1 VRPSTW
7 RLSLGPG
14 IAACVIALAIPG
26 VADARTS
33 GRLPDQDG
41 INGYCSSTTVARRVD
56 RVSNSDITSVG
67 ITYFAGRSRTGDDAH
82 IAAALTQEVATQ
94 LLSAR
99 VRTTA
104 PSGRAGGTRLL
115 TVKLSD
121 GGGFAEVDLAM
132 TGSVFRDGDL
142 LRTQVRVTRTS
153 DGSIV
158 WRGTL
163 VRPLLELP
171 MLARLVAQ
179 NVAVRIGAQLT
190 SPSPRPTAQR
200 SADVY
205 ELILRGSYIRSRY
218 DPETLEDA
226 IGYFNQA
233 LKLDPKS
240 SVARTSRDQ
249 AELRL
254 VAWGG
259 LGDTLE
265 TRLLSRGL
273 LAHVLERDRDE
284 SERLV
289 EEADG
294 EMRDNQP
301 VHACQ
306 LLNTAIETDAR
317 SSPAYALRAI
327 VRARGGDVRE
337 AFGDAEVVAQ
347 LGRPRWGD
355 ALRALVL
362 SRSGDSTSARRQA
375 RRLIADTRRMR
386 GPLPFWDARFLAAAL
401 VETGYAAEARA
412 VLARIDARDPRVG
425 WLRNDPLLQS
435 RPVTSRRAR
444 ASG

>member
-1 VRPSTW
+1 VRKLGVVACAVALVMTPGRSGAHTVRPQSEQQ
-7 RLSLGPG
+7 GG
-14 IAACVIALAIPG
+14 GGDCG
-26 VADARTS
+26 
-33 GRLPDQDG
+33 
-41 INGYCSSTTVARRVD
+41 TTAFARRVE
-56 RVSNSDITSVG
+56 RVRNSDITSVG

-82 IAAALTQEVATQ
+82 IAAALTTEVATQ

-104 PSGRAGGTRLL
+104 PNGRAAGTRLL

-132 TGSVFRDGDL
+132 TGSVFREGDL

-158 WRGTL
+158 WSGTK
-163 VRPLLELP
+163 VRPMLDLP
-171 MLARLVAQ
+171 ILARLVAQ
-179 NVAVRIGAQLT
+179 EVAVRIGAQLT
-190 SPSPRPTAQR
+190 SPSPRPNPQR

-205 ELILRGSYIRSRY
+205 ELILRGSFIRSRY

-233 LKLDPKS
+233 LKLDPNS
-240 SVARTSRDQ
+240 SVARLARAQ

-259 LGDTLE
+259 LGDSLE
-265 TRLLSRGL
+265 TQLLSRGL
-273 LAHVLERDRDE
+273 LRRVLERDRDE

-289 EEADG
+289 DEADA
-294 EMRDNQP
+294 EMRDSQP

-317 SSPAYALRAI
+317 SSPAYALRSI

-337 AFGDAEVVAQ
+337 AFGDAEVVTQ

-362 SRSGDSTSARRQA
+362 NRSGDTTSARRQA
-375 RRLIADTRRMR
+375 RRMIAEMRKIR
-386 GPLPFWDARFLAAAL
+386 GPLAFWDARLTAAAL
-401 VETGYAAEARA
+401 METGYAAEAQAILR
-412 VLARIDARDPRVG
+412 RIDARDPRVA
-425 WLRNDPLLQS
+425 WLRADPLLQPRS
-435 RPVTSRRAR
+435 ITSRRAR
-444 ASG
+444 LSG

>member
-1 VRPSTW
+1 M
-7 RLSLGPG
+7 
-14 IAACVIALAIPG
+14 PG
-26 VADARTS
+26 VSDAHSLDGSRS
-33 GRLPDQDG
+33 QDG
-41 INGYCSSTTVARRVD
+41 ISGYCSSTTFTRRVD
-56 RVSNSDITSVG
+56 RVANSDITSVG

-104 PSGRAGGTRLL
+104 PNGRPGGARLL

-132 TGSVFRDGDL
+132 TGSVFREGDL
-142 LRTQVRVTRTS
+142 LRTQVQVSRTS

-190 SPSPRPTAQR
+190 SPAPRPTTQR

-233 LKLDPKS
+233 LNLDRKS
-240 SVARTSRDQ
+240 SVARAARDQ

-265 TRLLSRGL
+265 TRLLARGL

-306 LLNTAIETDAR
+306 LLNTAIDADAR

-327 VRARGGDVRE
+327 ARARGGNVRE
-337 AFGDAEVVAQ
+337 AFGDAEVVTQ

-355 ALRALVL
+355 AIRAIVL
-362 SRSGDSTSARRQA
+362 NRSGDTTSARRQA
-375 RRLIADTRRMR
+375 RRLIADTRKLR
-386 GPLPFWDARFLAAAL
+386 GPVAFWDARFIAAAL
-401 VETGYAAEARA
+401 VETGYVGDAQT
-412 VLARIDARDPRVG
+412 VLRRIDPRDPRTG
-425 WLRNDPLLQS
+425 WLRNDPLVQP
-435 RPVTSRRAR
+435 RAITSRRGH

>member
-1 VRPSTW
+1 MP
-7 RLSLGPG
+7 
-14 IAACVIALAIPG
+14 
-26 VADARTS
+26 
-33 GRLPDQDG
+33 GRLDAHTLDRAARQESATG
-41 INGYCSSTTVARRVD
+41 ECSSTTFARHVD
-56 RVSNSDITSVG
+56 RVANSDITSVG

-104 PSGRAGGTRLL
+104 PNGRAAGTRLL

-132 TGSVFRDGDL
+132 TGSVFREGDL
-142 LRTQVRVTRTS
+142 LRTQVQVTRTS
-153 DGSIV
+153 DGAVV

-163 VRPLLELP
+163 MRPLLDLP
-171 MLARLVAQ
+171 MLARLIAQ

-190 SPSPRPTAQR
+190 APSPRPSTQR
-200 SADVY
+200 SPDVY

-218 DPETLEDA
+218 DPETLADA
-226 IGYFNQA
+226 IGYFDQA

-240 SVARTSRDQ
+240 SVARAAREQ
-249 AELRL
+249 AQLRL

-265 TRLLSRGL
+265 SRLVSSGLLS
-273 LAHVLERDRDE
+273 HVLDRDRDE

-306 LLNTAIETDAR
+306 LLNTAIDADAR

-355 ALRALVL
+355 AIRALVL
-362 SRSGDSTSARRQA
+362 NRSGDTTSARRQS
-375 RRLIADTRRMR
+375 RRLIAEARKIR
-386 GPLPFWDARFLAAAL
+386 GPLAFWDARFIAAAL
-401 VETGYAAEARA
+401 VETGYAAEAQA
-412 VLARIDARDPRVG
+412 VLRRIDARDPRIA
-425 WLRNDPLLQS
+425 WLRNDPLVQA
-435 RPVTSRRAR
+435 RAITSRRGR

>member
-1 VRPSTW
+1 MS
-7 RLSLGPG
+7 
-14 IAACVIALAIPG
+14 AIALIMTPSRS
-26 VADARTS
+26 DARGLFS
-33 GRLPDQDG
+33 SRDQDATPGSCNAG
-41 INGYCSSTTVARRVD
+41 IVARPVGRVT
-56 RVSNSDITSVG
+56 SSDVTSVG

-99 VRTTA
+99 IRTTA
-104 PSGRAGGTRLL
+104 PNGRPGQARLL

-132 TGSVFRDGDL
+132 TGSVFREGDM

-153 DGSIV
+153 DGAIV
-158 WRGTL
+158 WNGTV
-163 VRPLLELP
+163 VRPLLDLP
-171 MLARLVAQ
+171 ILARLVAQ
-179 NVAVRIGAQLT
+179 SVAVRIGAQLMA
-190 SPSPRPTAQR
+190 PSPRPSTQR
-200 SADVY
+200 SPDVY
-205 ELILRGSYIRSRY
+205 ELILRGSYVRSRY
-218 DPETLEDA
+218 DPDALEDA
-226 IGYFNQA
+226 IGYLNQA

-240 SVARTSRDQ
+240 SAALVARDQ

-273 LAHVLERDRDE
+273 LRRVLERDRDE

-289 EEADG
+289 DEADA
-294 EMRDNQP
+294 EIRDTQP

-306 LLNTAIETDAR
+306 LLNTAIELDGR
-317 SSPAYALRAI
+317 SSPGYALRAI

-337 AFGDAEVVAQ
+337 AFGDAEVVSQ

-362 SRSGDSTSARRQA
+362 NRAGDTTNARRQA
-375 RRLIADTRRMR
+375 RRMIADTRKIR
-386 GPLPFWDARFLAAAL
+386 GPLSFWDARLTAAAL
-401 VETGYAAEARA
+401 VETGYAADAQA
-412 VLARIDARDPRVG
+412 ILGRIDARDPRVA
-425 WLRNDPLLQS
+425 WLRNDPLLQP
-435 RPVTSRRAR
+435 RPIPSRRSR
-444 ASG
+444 LSG